1 MARKKKKGGSG
12 VAGDAWLVTFGD
24 LVTLLLTFFVLL
36 LSMSSMD
43 RSILTKI
50 TFFSRDLGAMTIMS
64 AGRIPQRIKMII
76 DALEKPWEVLEK
88 QERLKDMLFPDD
100 VIPPEISRSTLME
113 NLKVLQRPEGVAL
126 VLTDKL
132 LFPTG
137 GAELDPAARKLLA
150 VVAEVLGFMAAPVNI
165 SGYTDDVGGRAE
177 PNYVLSGQRALAVLD
192 AFLKAGLP
200 NERFS
205 VSGYGPFWPMA
216 DNATAEGRAQ
226 NRRVEILLKTTPWLG
241 AYVR

>member
-1 MARKKKKGGSG
+1 MGRKKKKSAG
-12 VAGDAWLVTFGD
+12 VAGDGWLVTFGD

-43 RSILTKI
+43 KSVLTKI
-50 TFFSRDLGAMTIMS
+50 TFFTDDLGQLSVRS

-76 DALEKPWEVLEK
+76 EALEKPWEILDK
-88 QERLKDMLFPDD
+88 QERLKDMMFPDD
-100 VIPPEISRSTLME
+100 VIPPEISRSTLLE
-113 NLKVLQRPEGVAL
+113 NLEVLQRPEGVAL

-132 LFPTG
+132 LFREG
-137 GAELDPAARKLLA
+137 GSELDPAAKQLLA
-150 VVAEVLGFMAAPVNI
+150 VVGEVMGFMEAPVNI
-165 SGYTDDVGGRAE
+165 SGYTDSVGGETEA
-177 PNYVLSGQRALAVLD
+177 NLALSGERALSVLD
-192 AFLKAGLP
+192 YFLELGLP

-205 VSGYGPFWPMA
+205 VSGYGPFWPVA
-216 DNATAEGRAQ
+216 DNETSAGRAK

>member
-1 MARKKKKGGSG
+1 MGRKKKKGGG

-43 RSILTKI
+43 KSVLTKI
-50 TFFSRDLGAMTIMS
+50 TFFSDDLGQLSVRS

-76 DALEKPWEVLEK
+76 QALEKPWEILEK
-88 QERLKDMLFPDD
+88 KERLKDMLFPDD

-113 NLKVLQRPEGVAL
+113 NLDVMQRPEGVAL
-126 VLTDKL
+126 VLTDEL
-132 LFPTG
+132 LFPPGEAT
-137 GAELDPAARKLLA
+137 LTPAAKQLLT
-150 VVAEVLGFMAAPVNI
+150 VVGEVMGYMEAPVNI
-165 SGYTDDVGGRAE
+165 AGYSDAVGGRAE
-177 PNYVLSGQRALAVLD
+177 ANYVLSGERALAVLQH
-192 AFLKAGLP
+192 FLELGVP
-200 NERFS
+200 DERFS
-205 VSGYGPFWPMA
+205 VSGYGPHWALA
-216 DNATAEGRAQ
+216 DNATAEGRSK

>member
-1 MARKKKKGGSG
+1 MARKKKKSAG

-43 RSILTKI
+43 KSVLTKI
-50 TFFSRDLGAMTIMS
+50 TFFSDDLGQLSVRS
-64 AGRIPQRIKMII
+64 AGRIPQRIKMIVQ
-76 DALEKPWEVLEK
+76 ALEKPWEILEK
-88 QERLKDMLFPDD
+88 KERLKDMFFPDD

-113 NLKVLQRPEGVAL
+113 NLEIMQRPEGVAL

-132 LFPTG
+132 LFPSG
-137 GAELDPAARKLLA
+137 GSELNPAAKQLLS
-150 VVAEVLGFMAAPVNI
+150 VVGEVMGFMDAPVNV
-165 SGYTDDVGGRAE
+165 SGYSDAVGGDSEA
-177 PNYVLSGQRALAVLD
+177 NYRLSGERALSVMEF
-192 AFLKAGLP
+192 FLELGLR

-205 VSGYGPFWPMA
+205 VSGYGPNWALA
-216 DNATAEGRAQ
+216 DNTTELGRSQ

>member
-1 MARKKKKGGSG
+1 MARKKKKSPG
-12 VAGDAWLVTFGD
+12 VAGDGWLVTFGD

-43 RSILTKI
+43 RSVVTKI
-50 TFFSRDLGAMTIMS
+50 TFFSDDLGQMGVRS
-64 AGRIPQRIKMII
+64 AGRLPQRVKMII
-76 DALEKPWEVLEK
+76 QALEKPWEILDK

-100 VIPPEISRSTLME
+100 VVPPEISRSTLME
-113 NLKVLQRPEGVAL
+113 NLQILQRPEGVAL

-132 LFPTG
+132 LFPPG
-137 GAELDPAARKLLA
+137 GSELNPAAKQLLS
-150 VVAEVLGFMAAPVNI
+150 VVAEVLGFMEAPINV
-165 SGYTDDVGGRAE
+165 SGYSDGVGGGSEANFR
-177 PNYVLSGQRALAVLD
+177 LSGDRALSVLGF
-192 AFLKAGLP
+192 FLELGLP

-205 VSGYGPFWPMA
+205 LSGYGPNWA
-216 DNATAEGRAQ
+216 LGDNSTEEGRAQ